1 MYKTHELVQDFVYIM
16 YVCFNRSV
24 RLATNDML
32 VFSSHVRSSVHQ
44 MEQKKN
50 IFQFY
55 CCFHCE
61 GVTAMITRD
70 MIEEAFVEMPLN
82 IFGIQKDLVL
92 SFHVSLLCDSL
103 Y

>member
-1 MYKTHELVQDFVYIM
+1 MCNTVDAGNLANHLGCIQPANWCRISSMM

-24 RLATNDML
+24 RLATNARFFFACSF
-32 VFSSHVRSSVHQ
+32 VSSSDGT
-44 MEQKKN
+44 EEN

-70 MIEEAFVEMPLN
+70 MIEEAFVEIPLN
-82 IFGIQKDLVL
+82 IFVL
-92 SFHVSLLCDSL
+92 KRT
-103 Y
+103 